1 MKSMVNIF
9 WLGATLQIWLVCIVT
24 ALATTGTQLPPSHKS
39 DESSASDR
47 RATAATGAATGAAV
61 AAAVVPTVRLNN
73 GVELP
78 TMLCVATR

>member
-1 MKSMVNIF
+1 MKSMLNIL
-9 WLGATLQIWLVCIVT
+9 LGATLQIWLVCIVT
-24 ALATTGTQLPPSHKS
+24 ALATTGTHLPRSHKS

-47 RATAATGAATGAAV
+47 RATAATGAATGAAF
-61 AAAVVPTVRLNN
+61 AAAFVVPTVRLNN